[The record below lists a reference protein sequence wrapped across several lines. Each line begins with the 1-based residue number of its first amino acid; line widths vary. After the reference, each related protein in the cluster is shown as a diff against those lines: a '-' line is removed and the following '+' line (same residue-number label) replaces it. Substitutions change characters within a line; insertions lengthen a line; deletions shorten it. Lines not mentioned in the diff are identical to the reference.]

1 MESNTGH
8 RMCPSRE
15 FEETSCQTARKWFFT
30 HKLHSSIRANVGILY
45 RYRSRYRS
53 RKFYRTRCWTLPS
66 EQTQCGCIDTPNS
79 MVSKIIFDPKFID
92 VDFKRAL
99 FRKNEITRRWRPL
112 LKFMSQRKFE
122 FFVVANSMYYE

>member
-1 MESNTGH
+1 MEIGNPIRGN
-8 RMCPSRE
+8 MYN
-15 FEETSCQTARKWFFT
+15 
-30 HKLHSSIRANVGILY
+30 SSH
-45 RYRSRYRS
+45 
-53 RKFYRTRCWTLPS
+53 
-66 EQTQCGCIDTPNS
+66 IDTVLDLAIETNPVQLYAQYYS